1 MSRPGTP
8 RYGRVLLKLSGQAFS
23 GGERHGIDWPVVRRY
38 ADELL
43 QVSATGVELAV
54 VVGGGN
60 IWRGREAAQHG
71 MERGT
76 ADYVG
81 MVATVINSLVL
92 QDALESRGAATRV
105 LTAIEMREV
114 AEPYIRRRATRHL
127 EKGRIVIFAAGSGN
141 PFFTTDTAA
150 VLRAVEIGASVIMKA
165 TNVDGVYDRHPDE
178 PQAKLLRRVSYLEV
192 LNQDLQVMDAPA
204 IALAKDN
211 ELPISVFNI
220 TVPGNIARAA
230 LGEEIGTIV
239 RN

>member
-1 MSRPGTP
+1 LSRPGTP